1 MTDNKQRPKRRPG
14 ATQTPMPSVKL
25 DLGKYV
31 SVRVRKNGTARVLF
45 EVPPRLRPHDWP
57 STIPLP
63 TEGRAG
69 NLQDAGEVARIQQD
83 AARLFDRLQAVR
95 QGVNPKTAPRNL
107 RTLYDAWSQT
117 QQFKGLRPRT
127 QRGYDKSWLHIA
139 AWSEVHKH
147 PDPSGL
153 RKVDVEGFLALL
165 DHAPTTRRHVKV
177 VLKMIIDQAIDM
189 GWRPDNPVG
198 RIKMSAPDTQVTIWE
213 QADVEVYAWAA
224 VAVGQADMAKLLLME
239 WEIGQRLTDA
249 YLFRY
254 GEEYDPQRG
263 VFSFAQGKTGSKVTI
278 RVSDRLQAML
288 DDRPVGRLHLFH
300 DARVGRPYARLIGG
314 RLEADDIA
322 ASKVFAKV
330 RDMAISGGARPL
342 KLKELRHSCVVQLAR
357 SQCTVPEIVAI
368 TGHKIS
374 SAEQILQKYLP
385 RDSQVAENAQRK
397 RGLVNN
403 VETKSLTGSRQ

>member
-1 MTDNKQRPKRRPG
+1 MTSNKQRSPRRPG

-31 SVRVRKNGTARVLF
+31 SVRVRKDGTARVLF
-45 EVPPRLRPHDWP
+45 EVPPRLRPPDWP

-63 TEGRAG
+63 IEERTG
-69 NLQDAGEVARIQQD
+69 NLQDGAEVARIQQD
-83 AARLFDRLQAVR
+83 AAALFDRLQAVR
-95 QGVNPKTAPRNL
+95 LGLNAKTAPRTL
-107 RTLYDAWSQT
+107 STLYDAWRRT
-117 QQFKGLRPRT
+117 QQYKGLKPRT

-147 PDPSGL
+147 PDPTGL
-153 RKVDVEGFLALL
+153 RKGDVEAFLALL
-165 DHAPTTRRHVKV
+165 DDTPTTRRHVKV
-177 VLKMIIDQAIDM
+177 VLKMIMDQAIDM
-189 GWRPDNPVG
+189 GWRLDNPVG

-213 QADVEVYAWAA
+213 QGDVETYAWAA
-224 VAVGQADMAKLLLME
+224 IAIGQSDMAKLLLME

-254 GEEYDPQRG
+254 GEEYDPVRG
-263 VFSFAQGKTGSKVTI
+263 VFAFRQGKTASKVTV
-278 RVSDRLQAML
+278 RVSERLQAML
-288 DDRPVGRLHLFH
+288 DHRSADRLHLFH
-300 DARVGRPYARLIGG
+300 DARFNRPFARLIAG

-322 ASKVFAKV
+322 AAKVFAQV
-330 RDMAISGGARPL
+330 RALAVKAGARML

-357 SQCTVPEIVAI
+357 SECTVPEIVSI

-397 RGLVNN
+397 RGLVNIL
-403 VETKSLTGSRQ
+403 ETKSLTGSR